1 MSEAWTVDPDSRAQ
15 LSTDVRERSIAALA
29 RRQHGAALS
38 HRDAGHLRNL
48 RHSQNARIE
57 VTVPAAAHPR
67 RPGLRVH
74 RTTLAPENLT
84 IVDGIPVT
92 SLARTRSSTSQQ
104 SSSPTSSPEPSRP
117 PSASASW
124 TTHRSTPSSPAIPDT
139 PAPATCAPH
148 WPPTPKAR
156 SPRAITRPCSCTS
169 APPMACRDRR
179 PTARSRSAMAPP
191 SAPMPTGPP
200 TASSSRSTSEAL
212 YRSAIWRASGQRGP
226 TCPRRHDHA
235 PLPSRCLD
243 CSQSA
248 TAKLTT
254 SAVRATN
261 QISPSKMATMNPAIA
276 AATKYLRYSQDPSA
290 FRRLVTTT

>member
-29 RRQHGAALS
+29 RRQHGVVHHRQLIALGLSRQTIQRRVAARRLHPVHRGVYAVGHSRLTLRGRWIAAVLACSPGAALS

-74 RTTLAPENLT
+74 RTTLAPR
-84 IVDGIPVT
+84 T
-92 SLARTRSSTSQQ
+92 SRSSTASRSPASPARSSTSRQ

-124 TTHRSTPSSPAIPDT
+124 TTHRSTPSSPAIPAT

-148 WPPTPKAR
+148 WPPTPKAP

-179 PTARSRSAMAPP
+179 PTARSRSATAPP

-200 TASSSRSTSEAL
+200 TASSSRSTATP
-212 YRSAIWRASGQRGP
+212 GTP
-226 TCPRRHDHA
+226 TGRRDVATTHVTRT
-235 PLPSRCLD
+235 SR
-243 CSQSA
+243 
-248 TAKLTT
+248 
-254 SAVRATN
+254 RWG
-261 QISPSKMATMNPAIA
+261 
-276 AATKYLRYSQDPSA
+276 
-290 FRRLVTTT
+290 